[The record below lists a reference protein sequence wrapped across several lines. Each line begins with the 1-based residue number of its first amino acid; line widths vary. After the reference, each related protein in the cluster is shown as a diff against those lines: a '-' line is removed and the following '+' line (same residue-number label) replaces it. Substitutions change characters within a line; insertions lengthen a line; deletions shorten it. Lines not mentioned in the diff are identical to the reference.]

1 MPDNTPLETV
11 LLSTDDA
18 LFTACRLRFSESG
31 VSVTLARNAAAFREA
46 LRATGAGAVILDAAH
61 TGPILGL
68 TIEEAVGKLAR
79 TLTSRVILVLAEPGV
94 PPSMIVRLLEL
105 GAHDVVQK
113 PLKPRILAEQLKAM
127 VRVFARS
134 AKPQKKLTAAP
145 GDLLTVDYPARRCFL
160 RDAPAEAPREI
171 RLTRA
176 EFRVLYLLLQKKGA
190 LADYSDFR
198 QALWPDADSTR
209 QVIHVLHQLV
219 TNIRRKL
226 APAPVR
232 IENLR
237 AEGFRLVQG

>member
-1 MPDNTPLETV
+1 MPKETLLETV

-18 LFTACRLRFSESG
+18 LFTSCRLRFSESG
-31 VSVTLARNAAAFREA
+31 VGIALARDAASFREA
-46 LRATGAGAVILDAAH
+46 LRSAPAGAVILDAAH

-68 TIEEAVGKLAR
+68 STEDAVAKLAR
-79 TLTSRVILVLAEPGV
+79 SLSSRVILVLAEPGV
-94 PPSMIVRLLEL
+94 PPSMVVKLLEL

-113 PLKPRILAEQLKAM
+113 PLKPRILAEQLKAL

-134 AKPQKKLTAAP
+134 GKPQKKFTPAP
-145 GDLLTVDYPARRCFL
+145 GDLLAVDYPARRCFV
-160 RDAPAEAPREI
+160 RDGEGGRPREV

-176 EFRVLYLLLQKKGA
+176 ELQVVYLLLQKKGA
-190 LADYSDFR
+190 LAAYADFR
-198 QALWPDADSTR
+198 EALWPDADSAR
-209 QVIHVLHQLV
+209 QITHILHQLV